1 MLPIGRACF
10 QFTQTPYGRRG
21 ALPLFSGNTPG
32 WREAGRLRAL
42 SVTFMRL
49 SHAILPYR
57 TTPTSANMKG
67 WSETAA
73 KPGNSLVLVC
83 SALVCCAG
91 WHRFTIL
98 VSGFCSSSF
107 HTTPH
112 HTSSLGQA
120 TFRGR
125 QPIGRVGPLSASP
138 QLGLRS
144 PLQAQQSR
152 AVAQPLASALQGTQ
166 LPGQGSSRCLVLHLS

>member
-1 MLPIGRACF
+1 
-10 QFTQTPYGRRG
+10 
-21 ALPLFSGNTPG
+21 
-32 WREAGRLRAL
+32 
-42 SVTFMRL
+42 MRL

-73 KPGNSLVLVC
+73 KPGNSLVLIC

-98 VSGFCSSSF
+98 VSSFCSSSF

-112 HTSSLGQA
+112 Q
-120 TFRGR
+120 
-125 QPIGRVGPLSASP
+125 
-138 QLGLRS
+138 QLGTGHLQRPSAHRQGRTSQRLPAAGSAITTAGPAEQGCGTASGQCPAGHTAAWAGVVPMSRLTFILTYSFCKNPVS
-144 PLQAQQSR
+144 PIQQ
-152 AVAQPLASALQGTQ
+152 
-166 LPGQGSSRCLVLHLS
+166 LVF